1 MARFSRA
8 ILAVVVA
15 GAVACGGAD
24 PDVRHPDWEEHFNRA
39 NQATA
44 DGNHDQAIA
53 IGEAYLKSHPGN
65 ADGHMMIADAAA
77 AAGKAATGATRAPR
91 FEQAASHYAS
101 VVEMS
106 KNPIRRTLSL
116 VESIEVYS
124 ARGLNQPDNAERF
137 ARLLIA
143 EDPADFKNYQALV
156 NVLKE
161 ARKFDGV
168 AATFQQA
175 RSAIGD
181 DAETVSTYGG
191 LAHDVVAFTPD
202 FPRDSG
208 RRLLADAA
216 ALTAKALSVHGNGES
231 LLRTKG
237 MLLRA
242 QAGLEP
248 DAARQRALSEESQ
261 RTFAE
266 LDRLN
271 K

>member
-1 MARFSRA
+1 MARSSRA
-8 ILAVVVA
+8 LLVVA
-15 GAVACGGAD
+15 CAAAIACGPD
-24 PDVRHPDWEEHFNRA
+24 PDVRHPDWEDHFNRA
-39 NQATA
+39 NRATA
-44 DGNHDQAIA
+44 DGQHDQAIA

-65 ADGHMMIADAAA
+65 ADGHMMIADAAG
-77 AAGKAATGATRAPR
+77 AAGKAATGATRGPR
-91 FEQAASHYAS
+91 FEQAASHYTS
-101 VVEMS
+101 VLELS

-124 ARGLNQPDNAERF
+124 VRGLNQPDNAERF

-181 DAETVSTYGG
+181 DADTVATYGG

-216 ALTAKALSVHGNGES
+216 ALTAKALSAHGNGES

-266 LDRLN
+266 LDRLA